1 MIGSAARSSHSYP
14 HCGCLLIVGGGITD
28 AYVAPSAK
36 HDDGSVHLCVLGA
49 LLDRIVFMRQMARRY
64 SSVCL
69 A

>member
-14 HCGCLLIVGGGITD
+14 HCGCLLIVGGGIID
-28 AYVAPSAK
+28 AYVPSAK

-49 LLDRIVFMRQMARRY
+49 LLDQIVFMRQMARRY
-64 SSVCL
+64 SSVGL